1 MFLVMEAEAKEICIW
16 RKEVANIGNKLRS
29 KKIR

>member
-1 MFLVMEAEAKEICIW
+1 MEAEAKEICIW